1 MEINFVLT
9 KIKNHQPFILG
20 SENYSKYAV
29 LLPLIFKDDEIH
41 ILFEVRSL
49 KLRRQ
54 PGEICFPGGRID
66 AQDKDEMS
74 AAIRE
79 TVEELG
85 INKADITNVNPLDFL
100 VSPFGMIV
108 YPFTGVITSST
119 ITPNPSEVEE
129 IFYVPLSYFLQTE
142 PKVYQVHFKAEPED
156 DFPFDL
162 VLGGQNYNW
171 RTRHMEEY
179 FYLYENRVIWGLT
192 ARIIS
197 HFIDIVTKKDE
208 QY

>member
-1 MEINFVLT
+1 MELDCVLT
-9 KIKNHQPFILG
+9 KIKNHHPFILG

-29 LLPLIFKDDEIH
+29 LLPLIMKNDEIH

-49 KLRRQ
+49 QLRRQ

-66 AQDKDEMS
+66 AQDKNEKS

-85 INKADITNVNPLDFL
+85 INEAQITNVCPLNFL

-108 YPFTGVITSST
+108 YPFTGVITSEET

-129 IFYVPLSYFLQTE
+129 IFSVPLSYFLQTE

-162 VLGGQNYNW
+162 VIGGQNYNW

-179 FYLYENRVIWGLT
+179 FYLYNNRVIWGLT

-197 HFIDIVTKKDE
+197 HFIDIVTKKDD
-208 QY
+208 

>member
-1 MEINFVLT
+1 MELDHVLA
-9 KIKNHQPFILG
+9 KIKNHHPFILG

-29 LLPLIFKDDEIH
+29 LLPLILKNDEIH

-66 AQDKDEMS
+66 EQDKDEIS

-85 INKADITNVNPLDFL
+85 IREEHITNVCPLDFL

-108 YPFTGVITSST
+108 YPFTGVINVKT

-129 IFYVPLSYFLQTE
+129 IFSVPLSYFLQTE
-142 PKVYQVHFKAEPED
+142 PKVYQVYFKAEPEK
-156 DFPFDL
+156 DFPYDL
-162 VLGGQNYNW
+162 VVGGQNYNW

-197 HFIDIVTKKDE
+197 HFIEIVTQKDK
-208 QY
+208 QD